1 MSELEIQ
8 IKKVTD
14 DRNLLRQHL
23 RHMSK
28 SVLNVS
34 TALLNAKQDSSDLRG
49 QIESIKKES

>member
-23 RHMSK
+23 RNMSK